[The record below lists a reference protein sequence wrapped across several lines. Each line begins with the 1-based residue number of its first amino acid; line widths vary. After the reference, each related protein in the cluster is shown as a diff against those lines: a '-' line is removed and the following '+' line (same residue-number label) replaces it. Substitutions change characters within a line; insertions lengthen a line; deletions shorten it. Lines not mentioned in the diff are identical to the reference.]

1 MTAWHLPFPPS
12 SAWIMPWLGR
22 FVSIAMLALLAWLLA
37 DIYWALTAAESP
49 RPVSSV
55 ETDPQ
60 RALQA
65 ISGRHL
71 FGVAPAGAAV
81 STAPT
86 DIRLSGAIAAQH
98 PGQRAYAVLVVE
110 GKRAQMVREGEEVV
124 PGITLQRVM
133 PRQVELLRGGQTQ
146 ILMLP
151 QRGKP

>member
-1 MTAWHLPFPPS
+1 MTAWHLSISP
-12 SAWIMPWLGR
+12 AAARVMPWLGR
-22 FVSIAMLALLAWLLA
+22 LASIAMAALLAWLLA
-37 DIYWALTAAESP
+37 DIYWALAAVESP
-49 RPVSSV
+49 RPASSV

-65 ISGRHL
+65 ISARHL

-81 STAPT
+81 SSAPT
-86 DIRLSGAIAAQH
+86 DIRLNGAIAAQH
-98 PGQRAYAVLVVE
+98 PGQPAYAVLVVE

-124 PGITLQRVM
+124 PGITLQRVL

-146 ILMLP
+146 ILTLP